1 MRVFLDGALDTLRL
15 SPRDLSDTRISP
27 DGRRL
32 VYSDVSGESDHLYL
46 YDFEL
51 GGPTQLTFEDEGHDP
66 VWSPDGS
73 RIAFVS
79 QRGGS
84 DLDDLYVMPA
94 DGSGGAELLLT
105 RPGLQFVENWTEDGT
120 ITFYENAA
128 GARNRDLWT
137 MPAEGGEEPQPFLV
151 TEWAEL
157 GLAVSPDG
165 QWASYQSN
173 ETGSFEVYVRAFPSG
188 VGQRRVSTGGG
199 TIPRWSPDG
208 ETIFFLRNSPVD
220 TIFAAR
226 VQLEPSFLVL
236 ETDVVYTTP
245 RIGSFDVHPD
255 GTHLIVE
262 VTQPQVAAADA
273 ERAAPSKVV
282 VVLNWFEEL
291 RERLGN

>member
-1 MRVFLDGALDTLRL
+1 
-15 SPRDLSDTRISP
+15 
-27 DGRRL
+27 
-32 VYSDVSGESDHLYL
+32 
-46 YDFEL
+46 
-51 GGPTQLTFEDEGHDP
+51 

-73 RIAFVS
+73 RIAFVA
-79 QRGGS
+79 QREGS

-137 MPAEGGEEPQPFLV
+137 MPVEGGEEPQPFLV

-188 VGQRRVSTGGG
+188 AGQRRVSTGGG
-199 TIPRWSPDG
+199 TTPRWSPDG
-208 ETIFFLRNSPVD
+208 ETIFFVRNSPVD
-220 TIFAAR
+220 TIFATR
-226 VQLEPSFLVL
+226 VQLEPSFLVV